1 MVHPVQLLSTSRRVD
16 LSLQKSS
23 LMVLIYLKAFQFLKL
38 TFIHDSREI
47 ESREQLVKSVGWQ
60 IVYIISFK
68 KETKFL
74 QKKFHNL
81 WTTILLTPESTVLF
95 QSSQSS
101 NIGKDSCILGL
112 VLKWG

>member
-1 MVHPVQLLSTSRRVD
+1 MRLSF
-16 LSLQKSS
+16 LQTDE
-23 LMVLIYLKAFQFLKL
+23 LKAFQFLKL
-38 TFIHDSREI
+38 TFI

-81 WTTILLTPESTVLF
+81 WITILLTPASTVLF

-101 NIGKDSCILGL
+101 NTSKASCILGL

>member
-1 MVHPVQLLSTSRRVD
+1 MVHPGQLLGTSRRLD

-38 TFIHDSREI
+38 TFIPDSREI
-47 ESREQLVKSVGWQ
+47 ESREQLVKSVGRQ

-68 KETKFL
+68 KGTKIL

-81 WTTILLTPESTVLF
+81 WTQFYLHLFCSKVANHQIQVKLLASW
-95 QSSQSS
+95 
-101 NIGKDSCILGL
+101 D
-112 VLKWG
+112 

>member
-1 MVHPVQLLSTSRRVD
+1 MVHPVELSSTSSRVD

-38 TFIHDSREI
+38 TFIPDSRDI

-68 KETKFL
+68 KETIFFFKINS
-74 QKKFHNL
+74 KSVDHN
-81 WTTILLTPESTVLF
+81 STLMAL
-95 QSSQSS
+95 SHC
-101 NIGKDSCILGL
+101 NLMTL
-112 VLKWG
+112 VHKWP